1 MSRMFSR
8 LRRPAA
14 VMAMAAAVFSA
25 GVLAA
30 APASAATLKVRYPVT
45 GESVVKKTGSPLAL
59 GPGTLD
65 TTVTTKPGGGDIS
78 GVLSIPP
85 AKASFQVFGFI
96 PVKATVTVIPTGPVT
111 GEIKQGVITTHADAY
126 IQLSDIWVAGIFYTP
141 VGNECKTQNPVGMD
155 LKSEGDFTI
164 FNGGTVS
171 GSYTIPEFKNCT
183 IFAPLLSSLV
193 SGPDNT
199 IKLLL
204 GKASSL
210 P

>member
-1 MSRMFSR
+1 MSRMLSR

-30 APASAATLKVRYPVT
+30 GPASAATLKVRYPVT
-45 GESVVKKTGSPLAL
+45 GESVVKKTGSPLPL

-111 GEIKQGVITTHADAY
+111 GEIKQGVITTHTDAY
-126 IQLSDIWVAGIFYTP
+126 IQLSDIWVAGVFYTP
-141 VGNECKTQNPVGMD
+141 VGNECKTQTPVGMD

-171 GSYTIPEFKNCT
+171 GTYTIPEFKNCT